1 MKPYNYLLIL
11 LSSSSLGVHAQNPD
25 YSKRNL
31 ASRILMIFGIAG
43 FAFVVVAMAVHYWF
57 DINIFVIFNVF
68 KCYRIIKSRLQQQ
81 EPVTANTTGAAE
93 EMRTFTA
100 HSSSTNDH
108 SYRDDNTT
116 ASITA
121 SEQPDTQQGA
131 DGDLEI
137 PPPPPYSPP
146 LPSKY
151 NNNID
156 HVVSNIDSNSNQATA
171 SSTEVSPPS
180 YNALSRSS
188 DS

>member
-1 MKPYNYLLIL
+1 MKPYVYLFIL
-11 LSSSSLGVHAQNPD
+11 LSSSSLGVHAQEPD

-43 FAFVVVAMAVHYWF
+43 LAFVVLAMAVHYWF
-57 DINIFVIFNVF
+57 DVNIFVIFSVF

-81 EPVTANTTGAAE
+81 EPVTATIGAE

-108 SYRDDNTT
+108 SYRDNNIT

-121 SEQPDTQQGA
+121 SEQPDIQQGA
-131 DGDLEI
+131 DQDLEL

-146 LPSKY
+146 LPSKD

-156 HVVSNIDSNSNQATA
+156 HVVLNIDSNSNQATT
-171 SSTEVSPPS
+171 SSTEASPPS
-180 YNALSRSS
+180 YNTPPRSS
-188 DS
+188 DT